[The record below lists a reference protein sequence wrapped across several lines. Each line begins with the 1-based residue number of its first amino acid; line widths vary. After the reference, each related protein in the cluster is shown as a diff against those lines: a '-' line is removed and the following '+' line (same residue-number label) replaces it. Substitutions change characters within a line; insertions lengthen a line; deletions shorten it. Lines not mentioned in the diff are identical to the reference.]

1 MFHINPTNMTGS
13 INISHIAEVELVY
26 KTNVRPS
33 DRLKVTTSRD
43 AYDVLL
49 QSWDPNTL
57 ELCEEFKILFL
68 NRANKILGLFKLS
81 KGGVSGTVADP
92 KLIFA
97 AALKANASSIILA
110 HNHPSG
116 NLQPSQSDLDLT
128 KKCKEAGKFLEIQ
141 VLDHLILTSERY
153 YSMADEGII

>member
-1 MFHINPTNMTGS
+1 MFHINPTKLTGS
-13 INISHIAEVELVY
+13 INISYIAEVELVY

-33 DRLKVTTSRD
+33 DRVKVTTSKD

-49 QSWDPNTL
+49 QSWDSNTL
-57 ELCEEFKILFL
+57 ELCEEFKILLL
-68 NRANKILGLFKLS
+68 NRANKILGLFRLS

-110 HNHPSG
+110 YNHPSG
-116 NLQPSQSDLDLT
+116 NLQPSQSDIDLT
-128 KKCKEAGKFLEIQ
+128 KKCKEAGRLLEIQ
-141 VLDHLILTSERY
+141 VLDHMILTTERY
-153 YSMADEGII
+153 YSFADEGII